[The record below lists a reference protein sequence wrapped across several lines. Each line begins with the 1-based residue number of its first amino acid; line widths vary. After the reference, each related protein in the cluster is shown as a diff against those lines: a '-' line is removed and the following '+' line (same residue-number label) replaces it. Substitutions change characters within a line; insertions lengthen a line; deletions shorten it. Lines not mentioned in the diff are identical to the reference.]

1 VERGLLYLHDQP
13 DALRFEVRGG
23 LDETLLAEMRASLA
37 TARSMLN
44 GRPLVFDLRRASW
57 IAPGIPGQLA
67 ALAGAGTRILARDE
81 QLPDVSAAL
90 PREARLVEE
99 SRFSP
104 LRQAFCFVLHLLRP
118 GCSCSSCQPQR
129 VWSVCKI
136 LLIPEPLPGRLR
148 TPQLGIGSAIYG
160 STAT

>member
-23 LDETLLAEMRASLA
+23 LDETLLEEMRASLA

-44 GRPLVFDLRRASW
+44 GRLLVFDLRRASW
-57 IAPGIPGQLA
+57 IAPGVSGQLA

-81 QLPDVSAAL
+81 QLPDVLAAL
-90 PREARLVEE
+90 PREARPVEG
-99 SRFSP
+99 SRFPP
-104 LRQAFCFVLHLLRP
+104 LRRAWCFLLHVLRP

-129 VWSVCKI
+129 VWS
-136 LLIPEPLPGRLR
+136 L
-148 TPQLGIGSAIYG
+148 
-160 STAT
+160 